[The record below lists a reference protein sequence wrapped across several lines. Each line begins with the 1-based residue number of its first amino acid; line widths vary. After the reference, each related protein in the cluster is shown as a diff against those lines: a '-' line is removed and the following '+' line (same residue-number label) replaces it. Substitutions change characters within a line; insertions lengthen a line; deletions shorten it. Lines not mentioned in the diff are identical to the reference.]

1 MASELI
7 EDCVKFKKSSK
18 EKDDKVLKLEA
29 EKTQSAKHIADLEAK
44 IAAEVEAHKSKM
56 SKLKEKFDEA
66 SEIFEVEKSKREIA
80 EAERDRV

>member
-1 MASELI
+1 
-7 EDCVKFKKSSK
+7 
-18 EKDDKVLKLEA
+18 
-29 EKTQSAKHIADLEAK
+29 
-44 IAAEVEAHKSKM
+44 M